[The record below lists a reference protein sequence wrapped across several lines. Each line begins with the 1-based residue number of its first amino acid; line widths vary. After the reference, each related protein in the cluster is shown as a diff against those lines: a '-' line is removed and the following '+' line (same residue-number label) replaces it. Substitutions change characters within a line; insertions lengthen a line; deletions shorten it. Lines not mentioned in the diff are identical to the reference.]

1 MHSFVNNATL
11 TRHAC
16 CEWQYNAK
24 ALGCDLYDT
33 MMGTSFDIDVWA
45 LCSARVMQVF
55 EKIERLSFESVT
67 LLASR
72 TVT

>member
-1 MHSFVNNATL
+1 MNNATL
-11 TRHAC
+11 TKHAC
-16 CEWQYNAK
+16 CEWQYNSK
-24 ALGCDLYDT
+24 VLGSDLDDT
-33 MMGTSFDIDVWA
+33 MMGTSFDIDVWV

-55 EKIERLSFESVT
+55 ERIKRLSFESVT

>member
-1 MHSFVNNATL
+1 MAVQ
-11 TRHAC
+11 C
-16 CEWQYNAK
+16 K
-24 ALGCDLYDT
+24 VLGSDLYDT
-33 MMGTSFDIDVWA
+33 MTGTSFDINIDVWA

-55 EKIERLSFESVT
+55 ERIERLSFESVT